1 MKNFG
6 CQSMYAPI
14 RRMALK
20 HPRQAFISQENLE
33 AQWQSLVYF
42 GCPDF
47 ENSLAEYEKFVGAL
61 EQFDFEI
68 HYAPEDETTGLD
80 SIYVHDPLVISER
93 GAILCS
99 MGKAAR
105 APEPAAA
112 EKYLAEMGVPVIGKI
127 TGDGKLEG
135 GDVLWVGERTLAV
148 GQGFRTNAEGLR
160 QLRVFLDDAVDEIF
174 PVQLP
179 YWTGPQDC
187 LHLLSFISIVDEDLA
202 VVYSRLMPVP
212 FREWLLEHGFNFV
225 EVPDE
230 EYDSLG
236 CNVLAVAPRKCVMLA
251 GNPVTKKRL
260 EEAGAQVWT
269 YEGNDISFKG
279 TGGPTCLT
287 RPILRAG

>member
-1 MKNFG
+1 MKTFG

-33 AQWQSLVYF
+33 AQWQSLAYL

-47 ENSLAEYEKFVGAL
+47 ENSLAEYEKFAGIL

-68 HYAPEDETTGLD
+68 HYVPFYETTGLD
-80 SIYVHDPLVISER
+80 SIYAHDPLVISER
-93 GAILCS
+93 GAILCG
-99 MGKAAR
+99 MGKDAR

-112 EKYLAEMGVPVIGKI
+112 EKYLKEMGVPVIGRI
-127 TGDGKLEG
+127 TGKGKLEG
-135 GDVLWVGERTLAV
+135 GDVLWVDERTLAV

-160 QLRVFLDDAVDEIF
+160 QLRELLGDSVNEIF

-187 LHLLSFISIVDEDLA
+187 LHLLSFISIVDKDLA

-212 FREWLLEHGFNFV
+212 FREWLINRGFQFV

-236 CNVLAVAPRKCVMLA
+236 CNVLAVAPRKCVMLE
-251 GNPVTKKRL
+251 GNPITKKRL

-269 YEGNDISFKG
+269 YEGKDISLKG

>member
-1 MKNFG
+1 MKTFG

-20 HPRQAFISQENLE
+20 HPRQAFINQENLK
-33 AQWQSLVYF
+33 AQWQSLAYF

-47 ENSLAEYEKFVGAL
+47 ENSLTEYEKFVGIL

-68 HYAPEDETTGLD
+68 HYAPVDKTTSLD
-80 SIYVHDPLVISER
+80 SIYVHDPLVVSER

-105 APEPAAA
+105 APEPVAA
-112 EKYLAEMGVPVIGKI
+112 EKYLQEMGVPVIGRI
-127 TGDGKLEG
+127 TGKGKLEG
-135 GDVLWVGERTLAV
+135 GDVLWVDERTLAV

-160 QLRVFLDDAVDEIF
+160 QLRELLGDSVDDIF

-187 LHLLSFISIVDEDLA
+187 LHLLSFISIVDKDLA
-202 VVYSRLMPVP
+202 VVHSRLMPVP
-212 FREWLLEHGFNFV
+212 FREWLVERGFQFV
-225 EVPDE
+225 EVPNE

-236 CNVLAVAPRKCVMLA
+236 CNVLAVGPRQCVMLE
-251 GNPVTKKRL
+251 GNPITKKRL

-269 YEGNDISFKG
+269 YEGKDISFKG